1 MVQVAGSTKLTP
13 ACSTLVVEGMEIT
26 TTSEQLVEYRRTIT
40 EMMFLERNH
49 ICAIC
54 VANNHCELQDLA
66 EHVEIH
72 HFELPASTPP

>member
-1 MVQVAGSTKLTP
+1 
-13 ACSTLVVEGMEIT
+13 MEVT

-49 ICAIC
+49 ICAVC

-66 EHVEIH
+66 EDVDVD
-72 HFELPASTPP
+72 HFELPSHQPQR